1 MDEMAAPPESQAS
14 ADTVYVDHSRDAI
27 ESAIALTKDS
37 IEEFKAEGLDTA
49 YLDDQLGKL
58 KSQL

>member
-1 MDEMAAPPESQAS
+1 M
-14 ADTVYVDHSRDAI
+14 YVDHSRDAI